1 MTLKKRGEASAEEMA
16 SALDITVSGV
26 RQHVAVLRAA
36 GFVEHAAAKGR
47 PGRPRHLHRLT
58 PQAEAFFPKTYGD
71 LTNELLAYLSDE
83 DPAALERMFE
93 RRRSRRVHDA
103 RARLAGKPFEARVAE
118 LATILD
124 EDGYLADF
132 ERRADGVFVITEHNC
147 AILDVAR
154 RFGHACS
161 TEISFIR
168 EVLSDARVERVDHM
182 MAGAHV
188 CRYEVT
194 RPAGG
199 GRGSR
204 AG

>member
-1 MTLKKRGEASAEEMA
+1 MQPTRRRILMTLKKRGEATAEEMA

-83 DPAALERMFE
+83 
-93 RRRSRRVHDA
+93 
-103 RARLAGKPFEARVAE
+103 
-118 LATILD
+118 
-124 EDGYLADF
+124 
-132 ERRADGVFVITEHNC
+132 
-147 AILDVAR
+147 
-154 RFGHACS
+154 
-161 TEISFIR
+161 
-168 EVLSDARVERVDHM
+168 RVERVDHM

-194 RPAGG
+194 RTAGV
-199 GRGSR
+199 RPR
-204 AG
+204 

>member
-1 MTLKKRGEASAEEMA
+1 MTLKKRGEATAEEMA
-16 SALDITVSGV
+16 SALDITVSGM
-26 RQHVAVLRAA
+26 RQHIAVLRAA

-71 LTNELLAYLSDE
+71 LTNELLAYLSED
-83 DPAALERMFE
+83 DPAALERVFE
-93 RRRSRRVHDA
+93 RRRGRRVRDA
-103 RARLAGKPFEARVAE
+103 RSRLAGKPFEERVAE

-124 EDGYLADF
+124 EDGYLA
-132 ERRADGVFVITEHNC
+132 N
-147 AILDVAR
+147 DVAR

-194 RPAGG
+194 PPADA
-199 GRGSR
+199 